1 MTNLAENLTTTTSQ
15 GDLARELQRLR
26 DAEGVTFAAI
36 ANKTG
41 ISRSAISPLSRGG
54 YSAPDVHRSA
64 AINRRR

>member
-41 ISRSAISPLSRGG
+41 ISQGHGG
-54 YSAPDVHRSA
+54 TAGV
-64 AINRRR
+64 